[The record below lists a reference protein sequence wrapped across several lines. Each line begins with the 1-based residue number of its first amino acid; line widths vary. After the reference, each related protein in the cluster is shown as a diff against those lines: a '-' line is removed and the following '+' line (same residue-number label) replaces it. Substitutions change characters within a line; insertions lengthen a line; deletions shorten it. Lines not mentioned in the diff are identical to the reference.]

1 MIKALSC
8 NFLSIVLKTTTA
20 LKSRQLLRTFYKV
33 FSHGTVGTLK
43 MIPATYPASALTVPI
58 TAISIPLRKGL
69 PTVTRALYTPTVN
82 KVRAA
87 MMIESPILKFTFQKK
102 NGKRG
107 MREPISAEKP
117 TRRTERIAFDLSGGV
132 S

>member
-43 MIPATYPASALTVPI
+43 MIPTTYPASALTVPI
-58 TAISIPLRKGL
+58 TAISIPLREGFADSYAGF
-69 PTVTRALYTPTVN
+69 VHADSEQGQGGDDDR
-82 KVRAA
+82 
-87 MMIESPILKFTFQKK
+87 ESDTQVHVPEEEREEGDEGTNQCGESNQK
-102 NGKRG
+102 NGANR
-107 MREPISAEKP
+107 
-117 TRRTERIAFDLSGGV
+117 L
-132 S
+132 